1 MKSVFN
7 LRSSC
12 ECMVVILYLNSKC
25 KWHTKKSIWIYRCVC
40 VSITSPM
47 ALASYTN
54 LTHCNH
60 SVMCSKKSP
69 GQMYCGTYAT
79 GSCAGWAKGKL
90 TEGNRV
96 QIANTTRSRLQIVA
110 LPVRPKC
117 RAFTTFL
124 HLLQHKA
131 LGLLLMP
138 KYIWLLQSWQH
149 SVAKN
154 TKPRMVTYPPPTPSP
169 SCEHSLIPHPL
180 ALQCETTCP
189 TACGS
194 FESSTFYNIIRV

>member
-1 MKSVFN
+1 
-7 LRSSC
+7 
-12 ECMVVILYLNSKC
+12 
-25 KWHTKKSIWIYRCVC
+25 
-40 VSITSPM
+40 
-47 ALASYTN
+47 
-54 LTHCNH
+54 
-60 SVMCSKKSP
+60 
-69 GQMYCGTYAT
+69 MYCGTYAT

-194 FESSTFYNIIRV
+194 FESSIFYNIIRVQTIQKCGWFVTWTNSTICKYDHLD

>member
-1 MKSVFN
+1 
-7 LRSSC
+7 
-12 ECMVVILYLNSKC
+12 
-25 KWHTKKSIWIYRCVC
+25 
-40 VSITSPM
+40 M

-54 LTHCNH
+54 LTQCYH

-69 GQMYCGTYAT
+69 GQMCPAHLCRVGQRQVNRRKSYPDCRNYLKQAT
-79 GSCAGWAKGKL
+79 NCCF
-90 TEGNRV
+90 T
-96 QIANTTRSRLQIVA
+96 
-110 LPVRPKC
+110 RPKC

-180 ALQCETTCP
+180 ALQCETTCL

-194 FESSTFYNIIRV
+194 I